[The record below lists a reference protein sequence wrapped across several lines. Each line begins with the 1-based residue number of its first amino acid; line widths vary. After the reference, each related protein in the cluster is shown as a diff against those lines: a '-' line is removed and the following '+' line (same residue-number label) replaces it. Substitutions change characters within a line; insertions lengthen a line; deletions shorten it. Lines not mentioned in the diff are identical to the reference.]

1 MANDTDSENEFHE
14 TLNGKEDK
22 NTIGR
27 ISVKIPPFWEK
38 TPELWF
44 AHIESQFVTNRI
56 TTDASKFHMLIGGM
70 GQTVMD
76 RISDIVL
83 NPPDTDKYLSAKQRI
98 LTSFAETE
106 FEKAKRL
113 LEQVP
118 LGTKKP
124 SQLYNEMKQLAANRV
139 TDEFLRNLWKQR
151 LPPRVASVIEV
162 ENDTEKMVKLAD
174 RIIVYEDGYVN
185 ASTSAVN
192 SSSVESQMQR
202 QINALVK
209 AVEKLT
215 QQRGRERSQSR
226 SQSRTRSQS
235 RNNTTEATRANA
247 PRHAF
252 CWYHRKFAENATQC
266 KKPCTF
272 GQSGN
277 SSGN

>member
-1 MANDTDSENEFHE
+1 MSDNESDNEFHE
-14 TLNGKEDK
+14 TFMGPHPK
-22 NTIGR
+22 NAIAR

-38 TPELWF
+38 KPELWF

-56 TTDASKFHMLIGGM
+56 TSDASKFHMLIGGM
-70 GQTVMD
+70 EQTVMD

-83 NPPDTDKYLSAKQRI
+83 EPPENEKYETAKKRI
-98 LTSFAETE
+98 LASFAETE
-106 FEKAKRL
+106 LEKAKRL

-139 TDEFLRNLWKQR
+139 TDDFLRNLWKQR

-162 ENDTEKMVKLAD
+162 ENDVEKMVKLAD

-185 ASTSAVN
+185 AATSAIN
-192 SSSVESQMQR
+192 LTSSESQMQR

-209 AVEKLT
+209 AVEKMT
-215 QQRGRERSQSR
+215 QQRGRGRSHSR
-226 SQSRTRSQS
+226 SRSRTRPQS
-235 RNNTTEATRANA
+235 RANSTESNRSNATK
-247 PRHAF
+247 HAF

-266 KKPCTF
+266 RKPCSF
-272 GQSGN
+272 GQNGNPSGN
-277 SSGN
+277 